1 MKRLLALSM
10 ILVATLA
17 VSACGDDDNPTN
29 PSDQNT
35 VRFTA
40 NLLPSNETS
49 AVVGG
54 EANATG
60 SATMTFH
67 LTRDAAQQITGA
79 TIDFSVTLNNLP
91 NGTVVSAAH
100 IHPGAAGVSGGI
112 LISTGLTSGEVVA
125 PASGSVTFTKNGVST
140 TGENATNIVNNPSQ
154 FYFNVHSP
162 TNGGGFARGQLV
174 KQ

>member
-1 MKRLLALSM
+1 M

-40 NLLPSNETS
+40 NLLPSNETTT
-49 AVVGG
+49 VVGA

-60 SATMTFH
+60 TTTITFH
-67 LTRDAAQQITGA
+67 LTRDSAQQITGA
-79 TIDFSVTLNNLP
+79 TADFSVTLNNLP
-91 NGTVVSAAH
+91 SGTSVSAAH
-100 IHPGAAGVSGGI
+100 IHPGAAGVAGSP
-112 LISTGLTSGEVVA
+112 LVNLALSSGEVVA
-125 PASGSVTFTKNGVST
+125 PASGTVTFTKTVSNI
-140 TGENATNIVNNPSQ
+140 TGADATNIVNNPSQ